1 MKNNGLSNSFFKKAA
16 KRFFN
21 KCNNFF
27 SENMPMNILSFCTVR
42 LHNLK
47 DLTLRITEG
56 LFEEHIIIMDKHLYI
71 DLDCLSVW
79 VSVFFVSNKRQYG
92 STDQAQ
98 IFCGISRDP
107 REGL

>member
-1 MKNNGLSNSFFKKAA
+1 
-16 KRFFN
+16 
-21 KCNNFF
+21 
-27 SENMPMNILSFCTVR
+27 MNILSFCTVR

-107 REGL
+107 REGCD

>member
-27 SENMPMNILSFCTVR
+27 SENMPTNILSFCTVR

-56 LFEEHIIIMDKHLYI
+56 LFEEHIIIMDKHLYL
-71 DLDCLSVW
+71 DLDCLSV
-79 VSVFFVSNKRQYG
+79 FFVYNKRQYG

>member
-1 MKNNGLSNSFFKKAA
+1 
-16 KRFFN
+16 
-21 KCNNFF
+21 
-27 SENMPMNILSFCTVR
+27 MNILSFCKVR
-42 LHNLK
+42 LHKLK

-71 DLDCLSVW
+71 DLACL
-79 VSVFFVSNKRQYG
+79 SVFFVSNKRQYG

-98 IFCGISRDP
+98 IFGGISRDP